1 VTGSDG
7 VARRAPLVVPTR
19 RLPVQELAGVAVVVG
34 LIVVWLLAYPRTPDL
49 AAQVY
54 RVGLFKQIGLGVF
67 DEHWY
72 AGHELLGYSLLFP
85 AFGAWLGVKLAG
97 ALCAFCSTVLFWR
110 LAVGAYPRGARW
122 ATALF
127 AVAAV
132 GDVWLGRLAFAFGV
146 SLALGACLAYAR
158 GHRVVGVLL
167 CALCAAAS
175 PVAGLLLGLA
185 AVSAALSQRSFRVLL
200 LLGLPGASVVAAM
213 ALLFPE
219 GGDEPFPL
227 ISFVMTAGVVL
238 LFLWSLPRGDG
249 RLLRFGAWVYLA
261 ACILFLVVHT
271 PVGSNIER
279 YGVLLAAPLLL
290 AARIEHGASRRLGG
304 LGVAG
309 ALAVGLISVWVL
321 WGPVRETS
329 AVAGSEATNA
339 AYYVPLERF
348 LDGLGSGPVRVE
360 VPLTR
365 SHWEAALLAPKVSL
379 ARGWDKQMDTRYD
392 GVLLGGL
399 TAASYERW
407 LHEEA
412 VSYVALPDVVL
423 DPSSAVEGRL
433 IRSGLPYLRLV
444 SSSTH
449 WRIYRVLGSEPLA
462 SGPGHLVSLGHDTFS
477 LDATSAGRFLVRVHF
492 SRYWTLLSGQGCVGP
507 AGGGWTWVRTG
518 RPGPVEVGARFSF
531 ARAFEPDGSCSS
543 GSTSSGSSPK
553 RPV

>member
-1 VTGSDG
+1 
-7 VARRAPLVVPTR
+7 VPTR
-19 RLPVQELAGVAVVVG
+19 RLPVQQLAGLAVAVG
-34 LIVVWLLAYPRTPDL
+34 LIVVWLLADPRTPDL

-54 RVGLFKQIGLGVF
+54 RVALFKQIGLGVF

-85 AFGAWLGVKLAG
+85 AFGAWLGVELAG
-97 ALCAFCSTVLFWR
+97 ALCALCSTVLFWR
-110 LAVGAYPRGARW
+110 LTAGAYPRGARW

-146 SLALGACLAYAR
+146 SLALAACLSYAR
-158 GHRVVGVLL
+158 GHRVAGALL

-185 AVSAALSQRSFRVLL
+185 AVSAALSQRSLRVLV
-200 LLGLPGASVVAAM
+200 LLGLPGAVVVVAM

-227 ISFVMTAGVVL
+227 VSFAITVGVVA
-238 LFLWSLPRGDG
+238 LFLWSLPRDA
-249 RLLRFGAWVYLA
+249 RLLRFGGWVYLA
-261 ACILFLVVHT
+261 ACTLFLLVHT

-290 AARIEHGASRRLGG
+290 AARIEHGDTRRLGG

-309 ALAVGLISVWVL
+309 ALAIVPMSVWVL

-329 AVAGSEATNA
+329 AVASSEATSA
-339 AYYVPLERF
+339 AYYAPVERF
-348 LDGLGSGPVRVE
+348 LNGLGGGPVRVE

-365 SHWEAALLAPKVSL
+365 SHWEAALLAQKVSL

-392 GVLLGGL
+392 GVLLGSSL

-407 LHEEA
+407 LRAEA
-412 VSYVALPDVVL
+412 VAYVALPDVAL
-423 DPSSAVEGRL
+423 DPSSATEGRL
-433 IRSGLPYLRLV
+433 IRSGLQYLQLV
-444 SSSTH
+444 SRSRH
-449 WRIYRVLGSEPLA
+449 WRIYRVLGAEPLA
-462 SGPGHLVSLGHDTFS
+462 SGPGRLVSLGHDTFS
-477 LDATSAGRFLVRVHF
+477 LDAQRAGSFLVRVHF
-492 SRYWTLLSGQGCVGP
+492 SRYWTLLEGQGCVGP

-531 ARAFEPDGSCSS
+531 ARAFEPDGSCS